1 MKNKTWWVT
10 ILIAVSFLSAAL
22 SFFVIYD
29 LSVKNEFR
37 FPSLTGDS
45 NHYRIL
51 AENLISKQAFDRFP
65 DSYSPEDF
73 RTPGYPLFLA
83 LLFLI
88 TGSWVFSAFLQS
100 LIMAS
105 IPILTYFLGEK
116 IFNAR
121 VGLVAGFIVAL
132 DPLRHFFSSLTLSDA
147 PFTALLL
154 AVFVLFFYAIHDSV
168 NPGRKM
174 FMAGL
179 VLGFAVLVR
188 PIGQFLPIFFI
199 LFWFVQKRWEIRLN
213 LKPAIIFLAGFLIVV
228 GAWSIRNQVTFGT
241 WEIASVSNYNIA
253 YYAELFEQERT
264 GVSLNEQQEKLA
276 SELGYSDREVMRSM
290 KANDINIRYAKD
302 VLFAHPFEYTYYH
315 LVKTIPFFLNDG
327 LRDTARLLGL
337 NDEPLPN
344 FTGFLLD
351 GEFKKFFQTL
361 GVGGVN
367 ATLLIMGSGFMFIFL
382 ILAGYGALVGFK
394 NRESRLAVIFFVGI
408 IFYFALVTG
417 PVSTARYRLPVMP
430 FITILAVSGFISA
443 FHKIRSRSGIAHL
456 K

>member
-1 MKNKTWWVT
+1 MT
-10 ILIAVSFLSAAL
+10 ILFAVSFVSAAL

-29 LSVKNEFR
+29 LSVKNDFR

-51 AENLISKQAFDRFP
+51 AENLLSKQAFDRFP
-65 DSYSPEDF
+65 DFYSPEDF

-88 TGSWVFSAFLQS
+88 SGSWVFSAFLQS
-100 LIMAS
+100 LIIAS

-116 IFNAR
+116 VFNAR
-121 VGLVAGFIVAL
+121 VGIIAGFIVAL
-132 DPLRHFFSSLTLSDA
+132 DPLRHFFSALTLSDA

-154 AVFVLFFYAIHDSV
+154 AVFVLFFYALKDIER
-168 NPGRKM
+168 PGRKM
-174 FMAGL
+174 FIAGL
-179 VLGFAVLVR
+179 VLGYAVLVR
-188 PIGQFLPIFFI
+188 PIGQFLAIFFI
-199 LFWFVQKRWEIRLN
+199 LFWFFQKRGEIRQN
-213 LKPAIIFLAGFLIVV
+213 LKPVILFLIGFLVIV
-228 GAWSIRNQVTFGT
+228 GAWSVRNQITFGT
-241 WEIASVSNYNIA
+241 WQLASVSNYNVA

-264 GVSLNEQQEKLA
+264 GVSLTEQQQKLA
-276 SELGYSDREVMRSM
+276 SELGYPDREVMRSM

-302 VLFAHPFEYTYYH
+302 VLFAHPFEYTSYH
-315 LVKTIPFFLNDG
+315 LLKTIPFFLNDG

-344 FTGFLLD
+344 FTGFLLH
-351 GEFKKFFQTL
+351 GEFKKFFQAL

-367 ATLLIMGSGFMFIFL
+367 TTLLIIGSGFMFILL
-382 ILAGYGALVGFK
+382 IFAGYGAFIGFK
-394 NRESRLAVIFFVGI
+394 NRDSRLAVIFFIGI
-408 IFYFALVTG
+408 IIYFALVTG

-430 FITILAVSGFISA
+430 FITILAVSGFISV
-443 FHKIRSRSGIAHL
+443 FHKIKTISGGVFI